1 MLRGNSS
8 KIPVLQDTENRSS
21 CQSLIHTAIYS
32 ANTATYLG
40 ESSTQK
46 IMFCLI
52 TINNPITSSSVK
64 ESSWA
69 VSTWSVVLYCR
80 QAINQSESHT
90 DDRCPAWR
98 ATVLISPLSQ
108 PACTRDTKT
117 SFPNSQHTCT
127 HTRLLQYCSFVLN
140 RAVQGN
146 FMEVASPYI

>member
-1 MLRGNSS
+1 M
-8 KIPVLQDTENRSS
+8 
-21 CQSLIHTAIYS
+21 
-32 ANTATYLG
+32 
-40 ESSTQK
+40 
-46 IMFCLI
+46 
-52 TINNPITSSSVK
+52 
-64 ESSWA
+64 
-69 VSTWSVVLYCR
+69 STWSVVLYCR

-140 RAVQGN
+140 HAETINCRNSHHSASSRATRQRFVQYAKLKKAPERGILYQGKSTHTN
-146 FMEVASPYI
+146 WRTSLIQKFCTGKFFFSAFKV

>member
-64 ESSWA
+64 ESGLHELSSEHL
-69 VSTWSVVLYCR
+69 VCCPVLSSGHQSVRVTHGWQVPCL
-80 QAINQSESHT
+80 EG
-90 DDRCPAWR
+90 
-98 ATVLISPLSQ
+98 SPLSQ